1 MVRTFDTMWL
11 KWHSGILSK
20 THNPS
25 LIMKSIGQIQV
36 DLRILHKIPGQYC
49 SKLLSSS
56 KSRDIQ
62 DIVKAKKR
70 LRDMMK
76 ENCVSWMGA
85 YNKNYS
91 KKVYF
96 KEITHFIILTFQ

>member
-1 MVRTFDTMWL
+1 
-11 KWHSGILSK
+11 
-20 THNPS
+20 
-25 LIMKSIGQIQV
+25 MKSTGQIQV
-36 DLRILHKIPGQYC
+36 DLGILHKIPGQYC

-62 DIVKAKKR
+62 DIVKA
-70 LRDMMK
+70 RDMMK
-76 ENCVSWMGA
+76 ESCVPWMGA